1 MDVSTAADTA
11 DLAFNAETTL
21 KGDTF
26 DHFDE
31 AEDEVEKKSRD
42 AVIFLLDV
50 SNVEALFTPETPP
63 AGTDGQQQGLDGGGG
78 EGSSR
83 AMRRPCINNILNTVA
98 SLMRSKIIG
107 RPEDMT
113 GLILYNTTGADSNP
127 MELAGVTVVQDLQQP
142 TASRIR
148 DILDVS
154 STLDRAEFD
163 RRWRKGPPTIS
174 CAFALHN
181 ALWVA
186 SNIFQSNAAKKNI
199 GRRVYIITNDDNPT
213 GSPQERKAAEMK
225 ALDVGENDTDIDL
238 AVLGINCSEA
248 AQQFDVMK
256 FWANVIPP
264 AEEIEESHDPK
275 KFLEN
280 TRGIMED
287 LATVIRRKEY
297 KVRSLNRCNLTF
309 AGAPDYVAAVQV
321 YCHVK
326 EAIKPHPVYLHPDN
340 QKLLRSETRYINMDT
355 GAILDR
361 DTEVRSYVDFGGEHV
376 PITYGD
382 IAKMKTFDAD
392 ENDRG
397 RENTQVP
404 AAGNGEAGEGEEG
417 EVEETISGSLEI
429 IGFKNRRKLKF
440 QHRIGHGYFIYPHE
454 GRITGSKRLVEALCC
469 RMAKLGKIA
478 LVRFV
483 ARANAQPI
491 FAALS
496 PQMPD
501 EASQTSGGLVLIPL
515 PFADDIRSLDLPGTC
530 VDEVIS
536 QDEQRPQVEAAKS
549 IIRGFRISHWSP
561 YSIDNPTLKLFY
573 AGLEALALN
582 EDLPSDAVE
591 DLLLANER
599 KGELAK
605 GHVEAWKQSLGVDD
619 LSSPPAKRSRTAEPF
634 TMGLDVVRAKVRDGT
649 LARLTV
655 SQLKDILRAQ
665 RQSTN
670 GKKQELIDRICSIV

>member
-1 MDVSTAADTA
+1 
-11 DLAFNAETTL
+11 
-21 KGDTF
+21 
-26 DHFDE
+26 
-31 AEDEVEKKSRD
+31 
-42 AVIFLLDV
+42 
-50 SNVEALFTPETPP
+50 
-63 AGTDGQQQGLDGGGG
+63 
-78 EGSSR
+78 
-83 AMRRPCINNILNTVA
+83 
-98 SLMRSKIIG
+98 
-107 RPEDMT
+107 
-113 GLILYNTTGADSNP
+113 
-127 MELAGVTVVQDLQQP
+127 
-142 TASRIR
+142 
-148 DILDVS
+148 
-154 STLDRAEFD
+154 
-163 RRWRKGPPTIS
+163 
-174 CAFALHN
+174 
-181 ALWVA
+181 
-186 SNIFQSNAAKKNI
+186 
-199 GRRVYIITNDDNPT
+199 
-213 GSPQERKAAEMK
+213 
-225 ALDVGENDTDIDL
+225 
-238 AVLGINCSEA
+238 
-248 AQQFDVMK
+248 
-256 FWANVIPP
+256 
-264 AEEIEESHDPK
+264 
-275 KFLEN
+275 
-280 TRGIMED
+280 
-287 LATVIRRKEY
+287 
-297 KVRSLNRCNLTF
+297 
-309 AGAPDYVAAVQV
+309 
-321 YCHVK
+321 
-326 EAIKPHPVYLHPDN
+326 
-340 QKLLRSETRYINMDT
+340 
-355 GAILDR
+355 
-361 DTEVRSYVDFGGEHV
+361 
-376 PITYGD
+376 
-382 IAKMKTFDAD
+382 
-392 ENDRG
+392 NDRG

-404 AAGNGEAGEGEEG
+404 AAGNGEAGVEGEGEDG

-440 QHRIGHGYFIYPHE
+440 QYRIGHGYFIYPHE

-469 RMAKLGKIA
+469 RLAKLGKIA

-573 AGLEALALN
+573 AGLEGLALN

-591 DLLLANER
+591 DLLLPNER

-605 GHVEAWKQSLGVDD
+605 DHVQAWKQSLGVDD